1 MRFKQKFLFELIFQF
16 DKIFDNPLIIECVKE
31 NIIHFRISRFS
42 CKIKRGEILLAKF
55 NGCVFLQGKL
65 MPYTAF
71 VK

>member
-1 MRFKQKFLFELIFQF
+1 MI
-16 DKIFDNPLIIECVKE
+16 LIIEMCK
-31 NIIHFRISRFS
+31 NMRFRVFQFS
-42 CKIKRGEILLAKF
+42 CKKKGKFLLAKF